1 MGDGKMLNIDLI
13 SDDEYFVELDIENI
27 KPYYLISNYGRI
39 YTKQRGGK
47 LLTPFTDKDGY
58 KRLELATYPK
68 AKKYY
73 VHRLVALT
81 FVEGYFEGALVNHI
95 DSIRDNNYYLNLEWV
110 TSQENTDHG
119 VKYGNILVNNTS
131 EFRNLN
137 TAHSIEVAE
146 FICKLISE
154 GLSNNEILEQYTFKT
169 KRERKNFNTFIN
181 DLRGKRSFVWLS
193 DKYF

>member
-1 MGDGKMLNIDLI
+1 MLNIDLI

-137 TAHSIEVAE
+137 TAHSIEVTE

-154 GLSNNEILEQYTFKT
+154 GLSNNEILEQYAFKT

>member
-1 MGDGKMLNIDLI
+1 MLNIDLI

-73 VHRLVALT
+73 VHRLVALA
-81 FVEGYFEGALVNHI
+81 FIPNL
-95 DSIRDNNYYLNLEWV
+95 NNLPKVKTPLPLGLGVSEWV
-110 TSQENTDHG
+110 
-119 VKYGNILVNNTS
+119 L
-131 EFRNLN
+131 
-137 TAHSIEVAE
+137 
-146 FICKLISE
+146 FIV
-154 GLSNNEILEQYTFKT
+154 Q
-169 KRERKNFNTFIN
+169 
-181 DLRGKRSFVWLS
+181 LR
-193 DKYF
+193 